1 MKVNEFAKFLLEQY
15 DSISKGPGG
24 ITYTGRYIFEMD
36 EESKIITIEF
46 VNSKKKGL
54 IVFTNYFGQIQEFS
68 LDNFYDLKNYNTF
81 TFIEKIIQAVK
92 ELSIKYYAVDLG
104 FKKTIKALFSKKRPQ
119 ADIKMMAKFLKNSDI
134 FIKADGKIIYDNEE
148 INNRE
153 LKGIDNI
160 AKELLQ
166 DD

>member
-46 VNSKKKGL
+46 VSSKKKGL
-54 IVFTNYFGQIQEFS
+54 IVFTNYFGKIQEFS
-68 LDNFYDLKNYNTF
+68 LDDFYDLKNYNA
-81 TFIEKIIQAVK
+81 FIEKIIQAVK
-92 ELSIKYYAVDLG
+92 ELSIKHYAVDLG
-104 FKKTIKALFSKKRPQ
+104 FKKTIKTLFSKKRPQ
-119 ADIKMMAKFLKNSDI
+119 ADIKIMARFLKNSDI

-148 INNRE
+148 INNRK